1 MDTQHNASLNGFLVS
16 TSSFTATPTTHYV
29 HPPINSV
36 PTSTVGPLGIGIAIG
51 LTVIVFMILYCGK
64 LKRRVSYRSQ
74 PTTTAQ
80 LTQQQNMSQ
89 HTLQNDIHNN
99 NSNINSNNNGNSN
112 LIASSR
118 YSTYAPSNRDSTWSS
133 TSTLPILQPTY
144 HHQQQHPS
152 VPDIQ
157 INVVPP
163 K

>member
-51 LTVIVFMILYCGK
+51 LMVIVFMILYCGK

-80 LTQQQNMSQ
+80 LTQQNMSQ
-89 HTLQNDIHNN
+89 HTLQNNIYNNN
-99 NSNINSNNNGNSN
+99 NSNSN
-112 LIASSR
+112 
-118 YSTYAPSNRDSTWSS
+118 
-133 TSTLPILQPTY
+133 
-144 HHQQQHPS
+144 
-152 VPDIQ
+152 
-157 INVVPP
+157 

>member
-16 TSSFTATPTTHYV
+16 TSSFTATPTTSHYV
-29 HPPINSV
+29 HPAINSV

-51 LTVIVFMILYCGK
+51 LMIIVFMILYCGK

-74 PTTTAQ
+74 STTTTQ

-99 NSNINSNNNGNSN
+99 DIHNNNNNSN
-112 LIASSR
+112 LNISSR

-144 HHQQQHPS
+144 YHQQQHSS

-157 INVVPP
+157 INIIPP